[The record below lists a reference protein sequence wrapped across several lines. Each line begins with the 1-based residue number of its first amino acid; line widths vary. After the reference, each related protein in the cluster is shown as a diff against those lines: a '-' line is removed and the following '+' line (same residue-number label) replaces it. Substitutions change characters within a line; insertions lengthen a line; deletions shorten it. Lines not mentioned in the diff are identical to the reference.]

1 MTFFPKSYIIRNM
14 SRGIIRHFIVFEG
27 IDGSGTTTLLNR
39 VSARLTERNIRHRCD
54 AEPTSS
60 AVGRRLRSMLQTG
73 NPADPLYNTAMSALF
88 SLDRALHLYGPDGIA
103 AATADGTIVLCDR
116 YLFSTIAYQGIFG
129 DPEEALSF
137 NETFPLP
144 EYLFFLDLPAS
155 DALKRIEKRGQKK
168 EIYETAA
175 FLEKVR
181 TLYRAALKRY
191 EDSGMKIF
199 TADTSQPADETEA
212 FIASCLDFLPKCR

>member
-103 AATADGTIVLCDR
+103 AATADGTIILCDR

-144 EYLFFLDLPAS
+144 EYLFFLDRPAS

-168 EIYETAA
+168 EIYETADYLDRIA
-175 FLEKVR
+175 R
-181 TLYRAALKRY
+181 RYRQIISRFSD
-191 EDSGMKIF
+191 EGMKIL
-199 TADTSQPADETEA
+199 TLDAGLSPDTLEKQVFDSLSSESAPE
-212 FIASCLDFLPKCR
+212 